1 MNLRDFGWFSN
12 MILWIVLIVN
22 DLELLGG
29 ICLCG
34 LPWVVWVI
42 ESHNSINPGREFDFL
57 YTLWK
62 FQYWRHNCINWGT
75 ELNILYT
82 FLRVHYWRQPALGCC
97 ALAVTGFWPMGRRRL
112 TGAGWCAA
120 PARSIC
126 ALYWH
131 PEAGAANWKTLVQFL
146 LDLSIASKGLFAQI
160 TMPGWYDQWDLINWA
175 EPSCL
180 RKRPKERAKSD
191 NFS

>member
-1 MNLRDFGWFSN
+1 MPCISSQQKEVLKQQSGEQKPERGSCSHPSTLSSCQIPWINKILGDSATWFFGLFWLF
-12 MILWIVLIVN
+12 MIWN
-22 DLELLGG
+22 CWGG

-120 PARSIC
+120 PAWSIC

-131 PEAGAANWKTLVQFL
+131 PEAGAANWKALVQSL
-146 LDLSIASKGLFAQI
+146 LDLSIG
-160 TMPGWYDQWDLINWA
+160 
-175 EPSCL
+175 
-180 RKRPKERAKSD
+180 
-191 NFS
+191 